1 MSVIKLDGEAF
12 FAKVD
17 NIRAHFADQAEV
29 DTVVLVMGKVTE
41 DGLRPQTSDFFLW
54 LLNYEF
60 ADTILAINKNQLVF
74 MVSPRKA
81 KIIKNMKIPDAYNG
95 PKLEL
100 IECDM
105 KKDPLPSMIEKF
117 MATGVIKGSVGIFQN
132 DKEDGE
138 FTKLSLKALESQKQ
152 VDMSSFLRSSQ
163 QIKTE
168 GELKN
173 LKVAADFAAWNF
185 QRIIDEVEEIIDSE
199 K

>member
-1 MSVIKLDGEAF
+1 
-12 FAKVD
+12 
-17 NIRAHFADQAEV
+17 
-29 DTVVLVMGKVTE
+29 
-41 DGLRPQTSDFFLW
+41 
-54 LLNYEF
+54 
-60 ADTILAINKNQLVF
+60 
-74 MVSPRKA
+74 
-81 KIIKNMKIPDAYNG
+81 MKIPDAYNG